1 MLFLLLTL
9 ATPRLTFAA
18 GYIPNVQFLPFYV
31 AQERGYYRAA
41 GIEVEIDY
49 TFGPELFKLVAQG
62 RIDVAAA
69 DPDALFH
76 ACHQGMPLLHVATLY
91 QSYPIALISRKPV
104 THAQDLT
111 GQRIGISGTFG
122 SSYLGLKAMC
132 RQLGVDFA
140 SLELVTVGYN
150 QVQALRTGHVTS
162 IVGYANHE
170 PVRLRQEGVETS
182 LYQLSRQ
189 NSLPGVGF
197 MVNRNRWTHQ
207 PAELQ
212 AFLAATFRGVVDV
225 VLSPRETF
233 AQIAP
238 RYLPEADADPQSSPE
253 FQVLLATLPY
263 WSTRFTSEHGFG
275 QADSAAWDNLLNLLA
290 EQLGPQSTDWRP
302 WVDLSFRWQPGNAE
316 RHSP

>member
-1 MLFLLLTL
+1 MLFFLLALG
-9 ATPRLTFAA
+9 TPRITFAA

-41 GIEVEIDY
+41 GIEVNIDY
-49 TFGPELFKLVAQG
+49 TSGPEVYKLVAQG

-104 THAQDLT
+104 VQPQDLV
-111 GQRIGISGTFG
+111 GIRIGISGTFG

-132 RQLGVDFA
+132 QQLGADFA

-170 PVRLRQEGVETS
+170 PVRLRLEGIETN

-189 NSLPGVGF
+189 NALPGVGF
-197 MVNRNRWTHQ
+197 MVNRNQWNSQ
-207 PAELQ
+207 PVELR

-225 VLSPRETF
+225 VLSPKETYS
-233 AQIAP
+233 QIAP
-238 RYLPEADADPQSSPE
+238 RYLPGADANPQSSPE

-263 WSTRFTSEHGFG
+263 WSTRFTGEHGFG
-275 QADSAAWDNLLNLLA
+275 QADSTCWDNLLTLLA
-290 EQLGPQSTDWRP
+290 DQLGPQRPDWRP
-302 WVDLSFRWQPGNAE
+302 WVDLSFRWQPGDLALQ
-316 RHSP
+316 SP